1 MRLFKQLLFGSCAL
15 LLMTMLIPSG
25 KISAMVDERT
35 VATFNAPFQV
45 PGKVLPGGTYVFKL
59 IEPMENRSIVRI
71 LNDNQTKVL
80 ATAVAIPTYRSDEEA
95 RRNDKPVFTFEERA
109 EGSPHALSAWF
120 YPGENYGHQFV
131 YSPSELAPAATVP
144 ATPNEVPATTMNSS
158 EERSN
163 VAENNMEAK
172 EEATLTTPPPET
184 MPQPQATDQ
193 STTPQPQTTPA
204 TEAKELPKTASSTPL
219 IALMGTLSFGAA
231 FGLWLLSKRIS

>member
-1 MRLFKQLLFGSCAL
+1 
-15 LLMTMLIPSG
+15 MTMLIPSG

-45 PGKVLPGGTYVFKL
+45 PGKVLPRGTYVFKL
-59 IEPMENRSIVRI
+59 LEPMENRSIVRI

-131 YSPSELAPAATVP
+131 YSPSELATAATVP

-163 VAENNMEAK
+163 VSENNMEAK
-172 EEATLTTPPPET
+172 EEANLTTPPPET
-184 MPQPQATDQ
+184 TPQPQATDQ
-193 STTPQPQTTPA
+193 STTTQPQTSPA
-204 TEAKELPKTASSTPL
+204 TSNTEAKELPKTASSTPL
-219 IALMGTLSFGAA
+219 IELMGMLSFGAA